1 MKIYIVSKEYYEEQY
16 VLGIYDDKNKAEKIA
31 QQFEILEKY
40 IDENSYYKIITREY
54 ELNAL
59 QEGVAENILG
69 SLENIKKSFGIPQ
82 EVKKW
87 KITKS

>member
-82 EVKKW
+82 EVKK
-87 KITKS
+87 

>member
-31 QQFEILEKY
+31 QQFKMLEKY
-40 IDENSYYKIITREY
+40 TREDSYYEIITREY

-59 QEGVAENILG
+59 QEGVAESVLD
-69 SLENIKKSFGIPQ
+69 SLENIKESFGISQ
-82 EVKKW
+82 EVKNEG
-87 KITKS
+87 

>member
-40 IDENSYYKIITREY
+40 IDENRYYKIITREY

-87 KITKS
+87 KITNS